1 MNSMIHRAV
10 VNSLENLVVEEG
22 GDWFGLLDHIATD
35 LSHPGVIW
43 DRRFKI
49 GQSVASFREL
59 SHDEIDRRSRMTG
72 VLFSQLGLDNRW
84 NWYKKTFND
93 HEYHSDRMMSE
104 QTADFIGYFKGELKR
119 EIIENPTEASLQD
132 HDPSSHIIQ
141 FTGNLTWRTLIEYLR
156 FLKDETSSSSN
167 ARLRGTDQI
176 IRVRTIMNEI
186 DLPDMFNNERNL
198 QVTQSVDPTIN

>member
-1 MNSMIHRAV
+1 MIHRAI
-10 VNSLENLVVEEG
+10 VNSLEKLMVEG
-22 GDWFGLLDHIATD
+22 SSDWFGLLDHIATG
-35 LSHPGVIW
+35 LSHPGVIL
-43 DRRFKI
+43 DRRSKI
-49 GQSVASFREL
+49 GPSVATFREL

-132 HDPSSHIIQ
+132 HDSSSHIIQ

-167 ARLRGTDQI
+167 VRLRGTDQI